1 MTHEQPLY
9 EIEISVMI
17 LGLGYAAS
25 LISLIIWIA

>member
-9 EIEISVMI
+9 EIEISIII
-17 LGLGYAAS
+17 LGLGYSAS